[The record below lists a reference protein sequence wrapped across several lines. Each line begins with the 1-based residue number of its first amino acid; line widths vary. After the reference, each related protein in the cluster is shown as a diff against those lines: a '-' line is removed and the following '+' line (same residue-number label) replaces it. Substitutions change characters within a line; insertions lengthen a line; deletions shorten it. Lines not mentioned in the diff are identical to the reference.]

1 MAREAG
7 ANVKGQYLLLRCYK
21 LIFYAI
27 SLLTFVN
34 CGVKKQKTTALDFV
48 IDRLTNSIQN
58 TISGDSF
65 QTEVSLFT
73 NADTKLITRK
83 SGWQFNWKNEL
94 ANNAKEVYK
103 LTIVNNP
110 DIIQGLISLSIRP
123 DHILMD
129 LVESAPFNIGKN
141 KLYEGVAGN
150 LVAYACKLSFQYG
163 FDGFVSFTAKTR
175 LIEHYEKTL
184 GAYHFGGHRMIIP
197 TASAQ
202 VLVDK
207 YFKS

>member
-1 MAREAG
+1 MKAT
-7 ANVKGQYLLLRCYK
+7 YYFTWFLPC
-21 LIFYAI
+21 F
-27 SLLTFVN
+27 FVN
-34 CGVKKQKTTALDFV
+34 CGVKKQKTIALDFIV
-48 IDRLTNSIQN
+48 DRLTNSIQN
-58 TISGDSF
+58 TVSGDSF

-73 NADTKLITRK
+73 NADAKQITRK
-83 SGWQFNWKNEL
+83 NGWLFNWRTEL
-94 ANNAKEVYK
+94 ASNSKEVYK

-110 DIIQGLISLSIRP
+110 GIIQGLLSLTIRP

-150 LVAYACKLSFQYG
+150 LVAYACKISFQHG

-197 TASAQ
+197 TISADI
-202 VLVDK
+202 LVKK